1 VIPEVLAIVL
11 ATAIGVA
18 LALLLD
24 HEGRGAIIVGE
35 GMLLGIASCAA
46 ILFVSAIATIAWSR
60 SLLLVMAVL
69 VGAIAWWFARH
80 RVGQLRSTV
89 HYSPASAIF
98 DGITA
103 LGLLGYSLFSTMAP
117 LWEFDY
123 ICNWGLKGKLFWEAH
138 GIDWSFLQNA
148 FHRAIHPDYPPLLPL
163 SFDVLAVVRGD
174 WNDRALGLL
183 NVVFALALLLV
194 VRRLAAE
201 ETGSDL
207 AGAFAAAAMLAFA
220 ASPWIGLAE
229 SPLVAYGTMAIL
241 LLRIDDSRVNVAAV
255 LLGLAAS
262 AKNEGLT
269 LIVAVAVALVIAGR
283 ARLVPRLWPAIAI
296 PLPWLVARLMRDIP
310 TDLATGNVFSRV
322 LTHVENPAPLLEALA
337 HYPVGKPLYW
347 LGIIAAFAILR
358 SRLVSRERFAL
369 SAIVV
374 QFAFYI
380 GAYLSSP
387 HDVDW
392 HLHWSWERVV
402 SHLTP
407 TLTYVVIVQLTLEA
421 ARRAAEPQPA
431 RQRPSPLTEG
441 PLLLT

>member
-1 VIPEVLAIVL
+1 MIPEILAIVL
-11 ATAIGVA
+11 ATAIGIA

-24 HEGRGAIIVGE
+24 REGRGAVLAGE
-35 GMLLGIASCAA
+35 GMLLGIGACAA
-46 ILFVSAIATIAWSR
+46 ILFVFAVATIAWSR
-60 SLLLVMAVL
+60 VLLLATAAI

-80 RVGQLRSTV
+80 RIGQLTATSP
-89 HYSPASAIF
+89 YAPASAIF

-103 LGLLGYSLFSTMAP
+103 FGLVGYALLCTIAP

-123 ICNWGLKGKLFWEAH
+123 IGDWGLKGRLFWEAH

-148 FHRAIHPDYPPLLPL
+148 FHRAIHPDYPLMLPL

-174 WNDRALGLL
+174 WNDRAVGLL

-241 LLRIDDSRVNVAAV
+241 LLRVGDSRVNVAAV

-322 LTHVENPAPLLEALA
+322 LAHVENPAPLLEALA

-387 HDVDW
+387 HDLDW
-392 HLHWSWERVV
+392 HLRWSWERVV

-407 TLTYVVIVQLTLEA
+407 TLTYVVIVQLTLAA

-431 RQRPSPLTEG
+431 S
-441 PLLLT
+441 